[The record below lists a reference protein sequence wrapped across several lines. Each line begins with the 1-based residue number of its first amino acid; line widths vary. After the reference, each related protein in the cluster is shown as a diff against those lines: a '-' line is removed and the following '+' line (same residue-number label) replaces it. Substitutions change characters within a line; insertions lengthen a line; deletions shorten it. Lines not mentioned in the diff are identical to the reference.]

1 MTCSTWISRFST
13 DLLTLEIAFSSCS
26 QAKENLTFNSSP
38 SMCFRET
45 SNRLIFSWI
54 PLLTAH
60 NFIPGMR
67 FTNMHHKYIISY
79 THTNTHTYKRACN
92 KHTSKYHHQ
101 RPTWI
106 KCFYVRLQ
114 PVIFFIHK
122 MVHDIPHP
130 TKNEFNKSIA

>member
-45 SNRLIFSWI
+45 SNRLIFFGYLS
-54 PLLTAH
+54 LQL
-60 NFIPGMR
+60 
-67 FTNMHHKYIISY
+67 IISY
-79 THTNTHTYKRACN
+79 QEWGSQTCIISTSSHTHTNAHTYKRACN